1 MTELLNIPTQHAWG
15 EEAVGAAFTL
25 VEAGAA
31 IGGGWTTPPSITIR
45 GTKKGAKGGKK
56 GKVPPAS
63 SHRNAGKEIENSDE
77 EFMAA
82 AEREF
87 KRCTRPPKDHFEK
100 ILEATYPHHP
110 YPVKHKHRNC
120 TMMRRFMSSAGTSLG
135 SDELVG
141 DPRGRGMVLEEVS
154 SAADYDL
161 EPKALCG

>member
-1 MTELLNIPTQHAWG
+1 
-15 EEAVGAAFTL
+15 
-25 VEAGAA
+25 
-31 IGGGWTTPPSITIR
+31 
-45 GTKKGAKGGKK
+45 
-56 GKVPPAS
+56 VPPAS

-141 DPRGRGMVLEEVS
+141 DPRGRGMVLRRYLQRLTMTWSRRRYVAS
-154 SAADYDL
+154 WDL
-161 EPKALCG
+161 GSYSLR